1 MTIITG
7 HSRKGRRLSRRDGFT
22 LVETMV
28 AMSLGLLVGGTIFS
42 ALIFMGKS
50 TLGIANYS
58 DMNTESRLGLERFGR
73 DVRSASDVLDG
84 FNATSFTL
92 RIPRPDGSGD
102 DLVTYEHRPDDP
114 GAPLVRVEGTDEQV
128 LMNNVEELEFRYF
141 NLQGGAAAVRIE
153 VKQIQLSLR
162 MVRRAITIDNT
173 EQVVSARY
181 ILRNKRVSQ

>member
-1 MTIITG
+1 
-7 HSRKGRRLSRRDGFT
+7 
-22 LVETMV
+22 MV
-28 AMSLGLLVGGTIFS
+28 AMSLGLLIGGTIFS

-58 DMNTESRLGLERFGR
+58 NMNTESRLGLEQFGR
-73 DVRSASDVLDG
+73 DVRSARDVVDG
-84 FNATSFTL
+84 FSATAFTL
-92 RIPRPDGSGD
+92 VIPRADGSGD
-102 DLVTYEHRPDDP
+102 DLIRYEYRPDDP
-114 GAPLVRVEGTDEQV
+114 EMPLVRMEAASEQV
-128 LMNNVEELEFRYF
+128 LMNNVEELEFRYY
-141 NLQGGAAAVRIE
+141 NLQGGAATVRIE

>member
-1 MTIITG
+1 MITTTA
-7 HSRKGRRLSRRDGFT
+7 HSEGARRLSRRRGFT

-28 AMSLGLLVGGTIFS
+28 AMSLGLIIGGTIFS

-58 DMNTESRLGLERFGR
+58 NMNSESRIGLERFGR

-84 FNATSFTL
+84 FSDTVFTL
-92 RIPRPDGSGD
+92 RIPRADGSGD
-102 DLVTYEHRPDDP
+102 DLITYEYRPDDS
-114 GAPLVRVEGTDEQV
+114 GSPLVRIEGNEERI
-128 LMNNVEELEFRYF
+128 LMNDVDELEFRYF
-141 NLQGGAAAVRIE
+141 NLQGAPTTVRIE
-153 VKQIQLSLR
+153 VKQIQLRLR
-162 MVRRAITIDNT
+162 MVRRAVTIDNT